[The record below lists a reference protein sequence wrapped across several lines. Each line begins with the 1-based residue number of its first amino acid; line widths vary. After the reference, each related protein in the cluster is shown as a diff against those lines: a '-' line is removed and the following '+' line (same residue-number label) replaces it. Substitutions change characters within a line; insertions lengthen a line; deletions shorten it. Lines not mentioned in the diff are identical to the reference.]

1 MQCIRGKE
9 MEEYEWQGHHLVEKY
24 IWLMGNI
31 IIHWLYILQSV
42 ENIFTILS
50 CWWENSFALWP
61 CCWLWCWTFFLLSNC
76 KRKRERLWWG
86 WAKIQ
91 RRQAKDKKLRHDGTV
106 QKVECWTFLSSNIT
120 FIRLI
125 NPLCTM
131 CAMFLKMLECY
142 WNHRSLYISLILY
155 TVWCNL
161 CTVSRI
167 LTISCIRSIRAP
179 ATHQSC
185 STIASLGSA
194 KSGLGKHYLVWS
206 HHGLQNICNFQKT

>member
-1 MQCIRGKE
+1 
-9 MEEYEWQGHHLVEKY
+9 
-24 IWLMGNI
+24 MGNI
-31 IIHWLYILQSV
+31 IIHWLYILQSL
-42 ENIFTILS
+42 ENIFTILF

-76 KRKRERLWWG
+76 KRKRERLYG
-86 WAKIQ
+86 EAGPRFSGDKQ
-91 RRQAKDKKLRHDGTV
+91 RIKSCDMMELCRKWSAGPFSAATL
-106 QKVECWTFLSSNIT
+106 LL
-120 FIRLI
+120 RLI

-142 WNHRSLYISLILY
+142 WNYRSLYILLLLY

-194 KSGLGKHYLVWS
+194 KSGLGKHYLVKCDFIMARRIYS
-206 HHGLQNICNFQKT
+206 TFIKHKTKVLKRGTDSMV